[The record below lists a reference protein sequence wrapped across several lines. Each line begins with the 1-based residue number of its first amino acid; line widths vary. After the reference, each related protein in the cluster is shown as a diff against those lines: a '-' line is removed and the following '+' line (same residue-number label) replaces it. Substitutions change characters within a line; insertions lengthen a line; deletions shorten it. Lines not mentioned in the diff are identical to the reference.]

1 MDNTDVNI
9 SDSRSDEIETR
20 KKRDSQN
27 ESARA
32 SERESREQ
40 ERRKEGES
48 AQEREGEQ
56 GGEGGREGWLMREGE
71 MEGEGGREGEGEE
84 DEERGS
90 ESWLNFEIAC
100 RSDCWWV
107 MHMYQTDV
115 LIPKVVLERIMF
127 LIVEEAGNEI
137 ELESETGVTGYVMC
151 LNFLMALFEA
161 GRGSKSGGVRACNIQ
176 NILDAGLPRALRRM
190 LASAFECAK
199 LDYRNCLDIS
209 MNCLAAVL
217 PAMLVLVS
225 VRSEVCRDITD
236 EISCEIFDMLL
247 DPFFSTMAAGM
258 GQECALVFLSV
269 NFLDVT
275 LPHNFLGTSD
285 SDVLVAS
292 IVSVAAAT
300 TGVVLCDEVWVLLR
314 NRLDVSDGLASD
326 AKECDFPQSI
336 KRALVSIEPY
346 GGLNSLEI
354 VRDLKT
360 WQTFCSESV
369 DVLSISVTAVP
380 KLRARL

>member
-9 SDSRSDEIETR
+9 SDSQSDEIETR

-71 MEGEGGREGEGEE
+71 REGEGGREGEGEE
-84 DEERGS
+84 EEESGS
-90 ESWLNFEIAC
+90 EAWLNFKIAC

-107 MHMYQTDV
+107 MHMYQADV
-115 LIPKVVLERIMF
+115 LILKVALECIMF

-137 ELESETGVTGYVMC
+137 ELESEPGVTGYVMC

-161 GRGSKSGGVRACNIQ
+161 GRGSKSGSESVRACNIQ
-176 NILDAGLPRALRRM
+176 NILDARLPRALRRM

-199 LDYRNCLDIS
+199 MDYWNCLDIS

-217 PAMLVLVS
+217 PAT
-225 VRSEVCRDITD
+225 SEKYTRYTV
-236 EISCEIFDMLL
+236 
-247 DPFFSTMAAGM
+247 
-258 GQECALVFLSV
+258 VF
-269 NFLDVT
+269 
-275 LPHNFLGTSD
+275 
-285 SDVLVAS
+285 
-292 IVSVAAAT
+292 
-300 TGVVLCDEVWVLLR
+300 
-314 NRLDVSDGLASD
+314 
-326 AKECDFPQSI
+326 
-336 KRALVSIEPY
+336 
-346 GGLNSLEI
+346 
-354 VRDLKT
+354 
-360 WQTFCSESV
+360 
-369 DVLSISVTAVP
+369 
-380 KLRARL
+380 